1 MVKDIVQQD
10 DTTLQILN
18 ITEGKYVTFEMTTG
32 RGTVKRTFTIGINDL
47 LHITCYDNWFIA
59 QISLENM
66 YEREKWQRS
75 QLLDSP
81 EKQESEKT
89 PPQDS

>member
-1 MVKDIVQQD
+1 MAENIVQQD

-18 ITEGKYVTFEMTTG
+18 IEGKYVTFEMTTG
-32 RGTVKRTFTIGINDL
+32 RGAVKRTFTVGTNDIL
-47 LHITCYDNWFIA
+47 RITCYDNWFIA
-59 QISLENM
+59 QVSLENM

-75 QLLDSP
+75 QSSDSP